1 MWLSHRRLRLV
12 RLPSRKMARAGSVS
26 SLLERADGAGW
37 RCNLLHKR
45 HSGEELD
52 MKVAGGCFAR
62 N

>member
-1 MWLSHRRLRLV
+1 M
-12 RLPSRKMARAGSVS
+12 S
-26 SLLERADGAGW
+26 SLLEQADGAGW

>member
-1 MWLSHRRLRLV
+1 
-12 RLPSRKMARAGSVS
+12 MAQADAVI
-26 SLLERADGAGW
+26 SLHE
-37 RCNLLHKR
+37 R